1 MDRRR
6 PAPTGCDLGAAP
18 SPQHAALHTERPAQ
32 IVDLVSALGGM
43 LAVHRRAE
51 ADDKCDV
58 YRRLGLSVVYRHKDR
73 TALAQVR
80 PRIPVGLMDVSEGG
94 LAH

>member
-1 MDRRR
+1 MR
-6 PAPTGCDLGAAP
+6 PAP
-18 SPQHAALHTERPAQ
+18 

-43 LAVHRRAE
+43 LAVRRRAA

-58 YRRLGLSVVYRHKDR
+58 YRQLGLSVVYGHKDR
-73 TALAQVR
+73 TAVAQVR
-80 PRIPVGLMDVSEGG
+80 PRIPMSLMDVSEGG